1 MKNHPPIPLLPKA
14 VQVCQSVLQLTW
26 DSKEEELKQAKMR
39 FETLLWGWCNIN
51 FNLPIRLPKKVPA
64 ISYMKPRELTSW
76 QVKLCWRFGD
86 VTLITCLLATYKII
100 ANKIRQTCNNI
111 HIYIHKY
118 IYIYMYYIYSIYYDC
133 WVLFLIDHTSWWY
146 HGLSKSW
153 GIRRMFR
160 CACKV
165 ADLEPTFTGKTGKT
179 TGFNGSAAVWPV
191 IFCDSWNG
199 NTKKFPDLKYHIFDL
214 RNTKHNSLLSSRF
227 FMASCAWKQWYFP
240 SFTMYMFIFQ
250 WWKKLPY
257 KPTICH

>member
-118 IYIYMYYIYSIYYDC
+118 IYIHVLYIQYIL
-133 WVLFLIDHTSWWY
+133 W
-146 HGLSKSW
+146 
-153 GIRRMFR
+153 
-160 CACKV
+160 
-165 ADLEPTFTGKTGKT
+165 
-179 TGFNGSAAVWPV
+179 
-191 IFCDSWNG
+191 
-199 NTKKFPDLKYHIFDL
+199 
-214 RNTKHNSLLSSRF
+214 LLSSF
-227 FMASCAWKQWYFP
+227 FNRSHQLMISWIIQ
-240 SFTMYMFIFQ
+240 I
-250 WWKKLPY
+250 LRH
-257 KPTICH
+257 PTNVSLCLQGRRPGTNVHR